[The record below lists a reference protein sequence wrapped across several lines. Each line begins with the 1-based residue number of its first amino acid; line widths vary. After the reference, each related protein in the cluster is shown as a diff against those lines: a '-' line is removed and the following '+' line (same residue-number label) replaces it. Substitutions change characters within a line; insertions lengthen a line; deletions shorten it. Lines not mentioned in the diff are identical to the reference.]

1 MTVPTAIRHLLSECK
16 VHGNGE
22 AQVMIS
28 DSELYVLMYLS
39 CSDLGWN
46 HADLGL
52 RKIEIPSLDY
62 YSIPIEWFTKVSIKA
77 ASPDALLNALATACE
92 VHADYTLFIKNLSAL
107 HRRRVKYGRILA
119 SQPVANIDQI
129 APRSLLE
136 YGACRTSLLC
146 NWMLWRK
153 WIYDIDNRSAQETG
167 YFFEPVLASC
177 LGGESI
183 GARNSPVKRLDDRG
197 RSTNQ
202 GRQIDCFVAGVRRVY
217 ELKMRVS
224 IAASGQGRFGEELSF
239 PKECQAAGFAPFLLV
254 LDPTLSNRLEE
265 LEAAFRAAGGSCFKG
280 QEAWE
285 HMEDTAGEVVSKFI
299 EKYIKPP
306 LKAFEDGYCPTPSNM
321 TLTWSA
327 EQVEVAAGDDRYVI
341 ARSEESEG
349 PES

>member
-1 MTVPTAIRHLLSECK
+1 MTIPTVIRQLLSECK

-46 HADLGL
+46 CVDLGL
-52 RKIEIPSLDY
+52 RKIEMPSLDY
-62 YSIPIEWFTKVSIKA
+62 YSIPIEWFTKVSIKE
-77 ASPDALLNALATACE
+77 ASPDTLLNALVIACE

-167 YFFEPVLASC
+167 YFFEPILASC

-183 GARNSPVKRLDDRG
+183 GAKNSPVKRLDDRG
-197 RSTNQ
+197 RPTNQ
-202 GRQIDCFVAGVRRVY
+202 GRQIDCFVADGRRVY
-217 ELKMRVS
+217 ELKLRVS
-224 IAASGQGRFGEELSF
+224 IAASGQGRFAEELSF
-239 PKECQAAGFAPFLLV
+239 PKESKAAGFTPFLLV
-254 LDPTLSNRLEE
+254 LDPTPSHRLEE
-265 LEAAFRAAGGSCFKG
+265 LESAFLAAGGSCFKG

-285 HMEDTAGEVVSKFI
+285 HMEDAAGKVVSKFI
-299 EKYIKPP
+299 DKYIKPP
-306 LKAFEDGYCPTPSNM
+306 LEAFENAYCPTPSKM
-321 TLTWSA
+321 TLSWSSKH
-327 EQVEVAAGDDRYVI
+327 VEIAAGDDRYVI
-341 ARSEESEG
+341 ARSEELEE
-349 PES
+349 PE